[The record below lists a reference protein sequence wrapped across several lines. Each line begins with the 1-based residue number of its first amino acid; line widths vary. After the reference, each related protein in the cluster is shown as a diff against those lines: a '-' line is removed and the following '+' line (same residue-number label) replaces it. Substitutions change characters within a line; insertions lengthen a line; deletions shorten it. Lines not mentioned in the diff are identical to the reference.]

1 MRVALQAVRAGSRP
15 SGYYRQVRA
24 PVLTL
29 CLAAAVVA
37 GCSRTVSAPAARP
50 ALVAGSARGR
60 NVLLVTIDTLRRDR
74 VGAYGHSGGLTP
86 AIDALSAAGSRYA
99 NAFSHVPQTLPAH
112 ASILTGR
119 TPVGHGVHVNG
130 AASLP
135 ASVPTLATV
144 LKGAGY
150 RTGAFVGAFVLDARF
165 GLARGFDVYDDRY
178 PEDRRGASFAYAER
192 RGGDVVQAA
201 GDWIATP
208 GAAGPWFA
216 WVHLFDPHAPYAA
229 PAEFSQRRAPYDGEV
244 AYADAMLGR
253 LLTRVGQAAGENAT
267 LVVLT
272 ADHGES
278 LGEHGEAT
286 HGLFAY
292 DATLAVPLV
301 LSGAGVG
308 AAVIEGATGHADILP
323 TVADLLGLAVPAGV
337 EGRST
342 LQPAAADRLIY
353 FEALDAH
360 LTRDWAPL
368 SGMAGRAWKYV
379 HAPVA
384 ELYDRA
390 ADPGERMNLAA
401 ANSERTAAMERG
413 RLQAASAAPPDVPSV
428 PIDAAAE
435 RRLRSLG
442 YAATSAARAPAT
454 ASRAYTAADDPKA
467 LVALNEQFNSA
478 LEAVSAGRPREALAA
493 LQSIVRAR
501 PDFATARTSAAALLM
516 AEGHAA
522 AAVTLLRQA
531 PVATPDVLAK
541 LGVALRESGDLSAAV
556 TALEH
561 ARDAGYR
568 NPELANDLG
577 VAYARLGRVGDAR
590 AQFNALVA
598 VDPNAADAWSN
609 LGVLELGAH
618 DTDAAA
624 RAFRAAVAVE
634 PGRADAWE
642 GLGAALAERDRPGAV
657 AAWRRAERLA
667 PQNYDLL
674 FNLAMVLADGPT
686 PQEARPYL
694 ERFLREAPR
703 PRYRADLAQ
712 VAARLQAVGQ

>member
-1 MRVALQAVRAGSRP
+1 M
-15 SGYYRQVRA
+15 
-24 PVLTL
+24 
-29 CLAAAVVA
+29 
-37 GCSRTVSAPAARP
+37 
-50 ALVAGSARGR
+50 AGSARGR

-74 VGAYGHSGGLTP
+74 VGAYGHPGGLTP
-86 AIDALSAAGSRYA
+86 AIDALSAAGIRYA

-119 TPVGHGVHVNG
+119 TPLGHGVRMNG

-144 LKGAGY
+144 LKSSGY

-165 GLARGFDVYDDRY
+165 GLSRGFDVYDDRY
-178 PEDRRGASFAYAER
+178 PEDRSGASFVYAER
-192 RGGDVVQAA
+192 RGADVVQAA
-201 GDWIATP
+201 GDWIMAP
-208 GAAGPWFA
+208 GAPGPWFA

-229 PAEFSQRRAPYDGEV
+229 PDDYRKGRAPYDGEV

-253 LLTRVGQAAGENAT
+253 LLARVRQAAAADAT
-267 LVVLT
+267 LVIVT

-308 AAVIEGATGHADILP
+308 AAVIDGAAGHADILP
-323 TVADLLGLAVPAGV
+323 TVADLLGVAVPAGL

-342 LQPAAADRLIY
+342 LQPATADRLIY

-368 SGMAGRAWKYV
+368 SGMAARAWKYM
-379 HAPVA
+379 HAPVP

-390 ADPGERMNLAA
+390 ADQGERRNVAA
-401 ANSERTAAMERG
+401 ANPERAAAMERG
-413 RLQAASAAPPDVPSV
+413 RLQAASAAPPDAPAV

-442 YAATSAARAPAT
+442 YAAASPSVRAPGAP
-454 ASRAYTAADDPKA
+454 SRAYTADDDPKT
-467 LVALNEQFNSA
+467 LVVLNEQFNGA
-478 LEAVSAGRPREALAA
+478 LEAFSAGGPHEALAA

-501 PDFATARTSAAALLM
+501 PDFATARTSAAAMLM
-516 AEGHAA
+516 VEGHAR
-522 AAVTLLRQA
+522 AAVTLLREA

-541 LGVALRESGDLSAAV
+541 LGVALRESGDESGAV
-556 TALEH
+556 TALER

-577 VAYARLGRVGDAR
+577 VAYARLGRSAEAR
-590 AQFNALVA
+590 AQFAALVA
-598 VDPNAADAWSN
+598 VDPNAADAWNN

-618 DTDAAA
+618 QPDAAA
-624 RAFRAAVAVE
+624 RAFRAAVAAE

-642 GLGAALAERDRPGAV
+642 GLGAALVERDRPGAA
-657 AAWRRAERLA
+657 AAWRRAERLN
-667 PQNYDLL
+667 PGNFDVL
-674 FNLAMVLADGPT
+674 FNLGMVLADGPA
-686 PQEARPYL
+686 PGEARPYL

-703 PRYRADLAQ
+703 DRYRADLAR